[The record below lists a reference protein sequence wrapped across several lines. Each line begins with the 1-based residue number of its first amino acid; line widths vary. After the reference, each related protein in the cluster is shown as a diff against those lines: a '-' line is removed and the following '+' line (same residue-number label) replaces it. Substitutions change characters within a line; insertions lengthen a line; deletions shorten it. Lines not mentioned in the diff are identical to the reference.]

1 MFDNFP
7 KKIGKKRNFMKFL
20 KGRYFLLG
28 AQRNVIFSLLLEV

>member
-7 KKIGKKRNFMKFL
+7 KKIGKKRNVMNFL

-28 AQRNVIFSLLLEV
+28 DQRNAILAYF